1 MERMYFRIGFDLFL
15 IGALFITGIYHF
27 GLYILRRKERSTMET
42 LSDNLRRYL
51 QELEEKN
58 IRLRRVD
65 QIKDDFLVTTTH
77 ELKTPLHGIIGIA
90 ESLLEDAKTTGKIQV
105 ENLKMIISSARR
117 LSELV
122 NNILDYSK
130 MKNQD
135 LKLNIKPVDV
145 RPIVELVLSLLK
157 PLAEA
162 KQLALEN
169 RISED
174 APLILADEDRVKQII
189 FNLAGNA
196 VKFTDAGQI
205 TVSALVNDGQLA
217 ITVADTGLGIP
228 EDRLEVIF
236 EPFGQI
242 ISPERTG
249 YDGVGLGLSITKNLV
264 EMHGGTVTVAS
275 EVGKGS
281 LFTFTIPLSD
291 ASEASEAWGE
301 IPEIRREQP
310 ERLAPVLAKTQDAID
325 QSGDQSVMTIL
336 IADDELINL
345 QVIINMLAAENLQ
358 MVTAANGL
366 EVLEKVKSG
375 LKPDLVILDIMMPKM
390 SGYEVCRRLRERY
403 SLFEMP
409 VLMVTARS
417 RAEDILAGFEVGAN
431 DYLSKPFDRQEL
443 RARIKTQL
451 ELKKAAEQVITT
463 ELRFLQAQIK
473 PHFLYNALNSII
485 ALCRL
490 NPEKA
495 GEVLLELS
503 TYLRRSFDFKSTA
516 KFVPLGQELE
526 LVTAYLAIEQVRF
539 IGKLNVVY
547 DIDREINLNIPP
559 LMLQPIVENA
569 VRHGL
574 ITKAEG
580 GTVRISVKDTTDYVL
595 LIVEDDGVGIAEAK
609 MVDIFSQKDTAGSG
623 VGLVNIYKR
632 MNALYGYGPA
642 IKSEVGK
649 GTQITLKIPRTR
661 TK

>member
-1 MERMYFRIGFDLFL
+1 LVKKI
-15 IGALFITGIYHF
+15 
-27 GLYILRRKERSTMET
+27 S
-42 LSDNLRRYL
+42 

-58 IRLRRVD
+58 LQLKRVN

-90 ESLLEDAKTTGKIQV
+90 ESLLEEVMTTGKIQV
-105 ENLKMIISSARR
+105 ESLKTIISSARR
-117 LSELV
+117 LSDLV

-130 MKNQD
+130 MKNHD
-135 LKLNIKPVDV
+135 LELNIKSVDV
-145 RPIVELVLSLLK
+145 RPIVDLVLSLLR

-162 KQLALEN
+162 KQLSLEN
-169 RISED
+169 RIFED
-174 APLILADEDRVKQII
+174 TPLILADEDRVKQII

-196 VKFTDAGQI
+196 VKFTDTGQI
-205 TVSALVNDGQLA
+205 SVSALVSDGQLA
-217 ITVADTGLGIP
+217 VTVADTGIGIP
-228 EDRLEVIF
+228 EDRLEAIF

-242 ISPERTG
+242 ISPERSG
-249 YDGVGLGLSITKNLV
+249 YGGVGLGLGITKNLV

-291 ASEASEAWGE
+291 PCNVSEAWGE
-301 IPEIRREQP
+301 IPEVRREQP
-310 ERLAPVLAKTQDAID
+310 ERLTLALPQTQDLID
-325 QSGDQSVMTIL
+325 QSDDQSVMTIL

-345 QVIINMLAAENLQ
+345 QVIINMLTAENLR
-358 MVTAANGL
+358 MVTAANGF

-417 RAEDILAGFEVGAN
+417 RAEDILAGFEAGAN

-451 ELKKAAEQVITT
+451 ELKKAAEQVIIT

-485 ALCRL
+485 TLCRL

-574 ITKAEG
+574 TTQAEG
-580 GTVRISVKDTTDYVL
+580 GTVWISVKDLTDYVL
-595 LIVEDDGVGIAEAK
+595 VVVEDDGVGIAAAK
-609 MVDIFSQKDTAGSG
+609 LTDIFSQKDTDGSG

-632 MNALYGYGPA
+632 MDALYGYGPV

-649 GTQITLKIPRTR
+649 GTQITLKIPKKK